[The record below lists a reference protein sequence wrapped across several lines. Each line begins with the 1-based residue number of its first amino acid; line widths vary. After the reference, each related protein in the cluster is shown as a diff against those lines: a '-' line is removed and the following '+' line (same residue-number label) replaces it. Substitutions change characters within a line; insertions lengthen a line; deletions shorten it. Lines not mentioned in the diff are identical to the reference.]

1 MNSLDLF
8 SVRALMQALEQI
20 HSASEL
26 VALPEALFSAV
37 RVLVPAARLSIDQ
50 LDLKTGVVTSVTSED
65 RLFSEETKRRIVEV
79 MPSHPVMP
87 AVRDGARGVI
97 RVTGGSENDRG

>member
-37 RVLVPAARLSIDQ
+37 RVLVPAARLSI
-50 LDLKTGVVTSVTSED
+50 V
-65 RLFSEETKRRIVEV
+65 
-79 MPSHPVMP
+79 
-87 AVRDGARGVI
+87 
-97 RVTGGSENDRG
+97 N